1 MSTTTANI
9 TANGKPKSIELPCTI
24 TEFIQR
30 IGLDP
35 RIVIVEHNGEPLRRE
50 QFAGVALKDGDKIEV
65 VRIVAGG

>member
-9 TANGKPKSIELPCTI
+9 IANGKPKSVELPCSLV
-24 TEFIQR
+24 EFVQR
-30 IGLDP
+30 LGLDS
-35 RIVIVEHNGEPLRRE
+35 RIVIVECNGEPLRRE